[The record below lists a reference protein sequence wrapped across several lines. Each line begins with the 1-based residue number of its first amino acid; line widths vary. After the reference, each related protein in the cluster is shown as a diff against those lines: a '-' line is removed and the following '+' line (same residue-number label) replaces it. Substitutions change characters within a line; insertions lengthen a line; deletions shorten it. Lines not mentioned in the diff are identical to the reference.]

1 MADNE
6 ESHIGILVE
15 LLTVETVR
23 IAGPVAV
30 VVNYRIHS
38 LCIDIVELICIGIG
52 VIVGNGCIGVVVIII
67 DKPSVRLRIGG
78 GSDNGCVFYRSVA
91 PGKSLCR
98 EINHNRL
105 VLHGTSPDFQI
116 DGS

>member
-6 ESHIGILVE
+6 ERHVGVVVE
-15 LLTVETVR
+15 PLAVKTVR
-23 IAGPVAV
+23 VASPVAV
-30 VVNYRIHS
+30 VVNYRIHT
-38 LCIDIVELICIGIG
+38 LCIDIVELIGIGIG
-52 VIVGNGCIGVVVIII
+52 VIIGNGCIGVVVIII

-91 PGKSLCR
+91 LGKSLCR